1 MVFAKF
7 LPRDEQ
13 FFTLFAEA
21 AENGAAGAR
30 VLSTVV
36 RNGATPERVAEL
48 QRLEQAGDD
57 VTHRIFQALNSTFVT
72 PIDRDDIHAL
82 ASELD
87 DFIDHLNDAGQR
99 LGLYNLGAV
108 TEITLQLS
116 DILVAQAERLA
127 HIMPLLDAMNKHREA
142 LRSDILELHRLEND
156 ADRLQSESLA
166 HQYDGVTEVQQLITV
181 MRWSEI
187 HTALILATDQA
198 ESVANTLEGML
209 LKYA

>member
-1 MVFAKF
+1 MVLAKF

-30 VLSTVV
+30 ALKTIVEH
-36 RNGATPERVAEL
+36 GPTPERVAEL
-48 QRLEQAGDD
+48 QKLEQTGDEL
-57 VTHRIFQALNSTFVT
+57 THKVFRALNSTFVT
-72 PIDRDDIHAL
+72 PIDRDDIHSL

-87 DFIDHLNDAGQR
+87 DFIDQLDAAGQR
-99 LGLYNLGAV
+99 LGMYNLGV
-108 TEITLQLS
+108 MSELTVQLS
-116 DILVAQAERLA
+116 DILVQQADRLA
-127 HIMPLLDAMNKHREA
+127 HVMPLLEAMHKNREA
-142 LRSDILELHRLEND
+142 LREDILELHRLEND
-156 ADRLQSESLA
+156 ADQLQMHALA
-166 HQYDGVTEVQQLITV
+166 HHYDGVTEVPQLIRA

-187 HTALILATDQA
+187 HTAMARATDQA